1 MGLKNLGNIAKD
13 PDLGILS
20 VDLSDV
26 AGDGAVF
33 RFREP
38 KAADIFPDAKELGAM
53 RIAFPE
59 FPDPMLY
66 QIYLIA
72 RTYIPGPDDD
82 GESPVRAFGN
92 LARASKAVF
101 FRILS
106 EYMAK
111 FPLDGFDQKVEE
123 AKNASAE

>member
-1 MGLKNLGNIAKD
+1 MLKSLANIAKD
-13 PDLGILS
+13 PDLGVLS

-26 AGDGAVF
+26 AGEGAIF

-38 KAADIFPDAKELGAM
+38 KAADIFPDSKELGAM

-66 QIYLIA
+66 QIYLIS
-72 RTYIPGPDDD
+72 RTYLPGPDDD
-82 GESPVRAFGN
+82 GESPMRAFGN

-101 FRILS
+101 FRIVGD
-106 EYMAK
+106 YTAK
-111 FPLDGFDQKVEE
+111 FPLDGFDAKVED
-123 AKNASAE
+123 AKNDSAE

>member
-1 MGLKNLGNIAKD
+1 MLKSLANIAKD
-13 PDLGILS
+13 PDLGVLS

-26 AGDGAVF
+26 AGEGAIF

-38 KAADIFPDAKELGAM
+38 KAADIFPDSKELGAM

-66 QIYLIA
+66 QIYLIS
-72 RTYIPGPDDD
+72 RTYLPGPDDD
-82 GESPVRAFGN
+82 NESPMRAFGN

-101 FRILS
+101 FRIVGD
-106 EYMAK
+106 YTAK
-111 FPLDGFDQKVEE
+111 FPLDGFDAKVDE
-123 AKNASAE
+123 AKNDSAE

>member
-1 MGLKNLGNIAKD
+1 MLKTLANITKD
-13 PDLGILS
+13 PDLGVLT

-26 AGDGAVF
+26 AGDGALF
-33 RFREP
+33 KFREP
-38 KAADIFPDAKELGAM
+38 KAADIFPDSKELGQM

-66 QIYLIA
+66 QIYLIG

-92 LARASKAVF
+92 LARASKATF
-101 FRILS
+101 FRILT
-106 EYMAK
+106 EYMSK
-111 FPLDGFDQKVEE
+111 FPMDDFDTKIDE
-123 AKNASAE
+123 AKNDSAE

>member
-1 MGLKNLGNIAKD
+1 MLKALSNIAKD
-13 PDLGILS
+13 PDLGVLS

-26 AGDGAVF
+26 AGEGAIF

-53 RIAFPE
+53 RVAFPE

-72 RTYIPGPDDD
+72 RTYIPGQEDD

-101 FRILS
+101 FRILGD
-106 EYMAK
+106 YTAK
-111 FPLDGFDQKVEE
+111 FPLDAFEAKVDE
-123 AKNASAE
+123 AKNDSAE

>member
-1 MGLKNLGNIAKD
+1 MLKALASIAKD
-13 PDLGILS
+13 PDLGVLT
-20 VDLSDV
+20 VDLTDV
-26 AGDGAVF
+26 AGEGAIF

-38 KAADIFPDAKELGAM
+38 KAADIFPDSKELGAM

-72 RTYIPGPDDD
+72 RTYMPGIDDD

-92 LARASKAVF
+92 LARASKSVF
-101 FRILS
+101 FRILG
-106 EYMAK
+106 EYVEK
-111 FPLDGFDQKVEE
+111 FPLDGFESKVAD
-123 AKNASAE
+123 AKNDSAE